1 MIPQSYQKKNAVT
14 IFEFQKNFFPEVIIN
29 SASQHCLSL
38 NFQLN

>member
-1 MIPQSYQKKNAVT
+1 MILQSSLKKDAVT
-14 IFEFQKNFFPEVIIN
+14 VFEFLKYIFPEAIIN